1 MVMFMFMFM
10 VVVVV
15 VVTAMGVG
23 DRELFL
29 VVRHYGLVGRLLM
42 IFDTVVCKG
51 IVGRIPADYMQVDG
65 MKDEK
70 SQGISLRAK

>member
-1 MVMFMFMFM
+1 MFMFMFMFMFM

-15 VVTAMGVG
+15 MVMVMVIGVG

-42 IFDTVVCKG
+42 VVDAVVPRG
-51 IVGRIPADYMQVDG
+51 
-65 MKDEK
+65 
-70 SQGISLRAK
+70 